1 MPRATHDKQLMGL
14 NRATRRLTTTL
25 ELPKGTDPSQGGKY
39 TADSVELN
47 GDVISEISDKT
58 LTNYKDKA
66 KKSAD
71 TLYAKGE
78 YKKSS
83 NRWLNVMK
91 ATGKQMARL
100 HKENTM
106 DSLAATQAPND
117 GANTPDDVAPKD
129 KNKKLIQMSKS
140 ARIIKS
146 IYKRKGM
153 TEETYDFEKDDKS
166 SESKPYGKKPS
177 FNATDK
183 NKNAGENKPEAKAVM
198 KGGTTLTGQ
207 PRDMV
212 EIDPSMKN
220 RPDRP
225 DTFDKGNP
233 KKSPV

>member
-1 MPRATHDKQLMGL
+1 
-14 NRATRRLTTTL
+14 
-25 ELPKGTDPSQGGKY
+25 
-39 TADSVELN
+39 
-47 GDVISEISDKT
+47 
-58 LTNYKDKA
+58 
-66 KKSAD
+66 
-71 TLYAKGE
+71 
-78 YKKSS
+78 
-83 NRWLNVMK
+83 
-91 ATGKQMARL
+91 
-100 HKENTM
+100 
-106 DSLAATQAPND
+106 
-117 GANTPDDVAPKD
+117 
-129 KNKKLIQMSKS
+129 MSKS
-140 ARIIKS
+140 ARIIRS

-153 TEETYDFEKDDKS
+153 KEETYDFEKDDKS

-183 NKNAGENKPEAKAVM
+183 YKNAGENKPEAKAVM